1 MTTSCPGS
9 RLSSIA
15 PDRVREH
22 ERADSEQPE
31 HADSEDHL
39 RRREPLVQMRPA
51 AHHRHGHAAER
62 ARGRACP
69 HGPTAVATG
78 QPGNV
83 RVRDLDGVFERVRES
98 SQAAAEHDTDRGRP
112 LCTGADR
119 CDRGVELVLHGP
131 TLHSFAVPWRWLFV
145 AGLAALVAGGAA
157 SGAPLVKGPKV
168 KAPAA
173 IVIDARTGQILWS
186 KREHMRRPIAS
197 TTKIMTALVAMER
210 LRPNDVVRVTREAA
224 RVPWGE
230 GLKAG
235 ERVPAWKLY
244 YGLLLA
250 SANDTAVALAV
261 AAGGSR
267 LRFLKLM
274 NQKARALG
282 LRHTQYRSASG
293 LIDKGN
299 YSTVHDLAMLTRH
312 ALRNPALPRRSW
324 PRSTSASGGGRRR
337 ARSSTR
343 TTTSSCGATGAP
355 TA

>member
-1 MTTSCPGS
+1 MRAPG
-9 RLSSIA
+9 A
-15 PDRVREH
+15 
-22 ERADSEQPE
+22 
-31 HADSEDHL
+31 
-39 RRREPLVQMRPA
+39 M
-51 AHHRHGHAAER
+51 
-62 ARGRACP
+62 
-69 HGPTAVATG
+69 
-78 QPGNV
+78 
-83 RVRDLDGVFERVRES
+83 
-98 SQAAAEHDTDRGRP
+98 
-112 LCTGADR
+112 
-119 CDRGVELVLHGP
+119 
-131 TLHSFAVPWRWLFV
+131 
-145 AGLAALVAGGAA
+145 
-157 SGAPLVKGPKV
+157 
-168 KAPAA
+168 
-173 IVIDARTGQILWS
+173 LWA

-274 NQKARALG
+274 NKKARALG

-299 YSTVHDLAMLTRH
+299 YSTVYDLAMLTRH
-312 ALRNPALPRRSW
+312 ALRNPRFRSIVATKHKRVW
-324 PRSTSASGGGRRR
+324 WRPPTRAKLYENHNKLLWRYRGADGVKTGWTRAAGPCLVASATRHGIQLITAVLDSPDHYGDTIHLLDYGFRRR
-337 ARSSTR
+337 
-343 TTTSSCGATGAP
+343 G
-355 TA
+355 